1 MSISTRG
8 LLTAL
13 TLITLT
19 TQAHAWSFPFFG
31 KDKSYA
37 DTRYPI
43 VLVGGIIAF
52 DEIAGLDYFYGI
64 ADDMRDYGADVYES
78 NVSAMQSNEFRGEEL
93 ITQIENYLAVTGAD
107 KVNIIAHSQ
116 GSPTSRYVAA
126 VRPDL
131 VASVTSV
138 HGENRGTPVADMIRG
153 IMPEGS
159 IMEGLGEAITFAFAG
174 LWEAASGGPNPLN
187 QSASAVLA
195 DSTTTG
201 MAEFNQRYPQA
212 MPGGDCGTTGQHN
225 VNGVRY
231 WSWGGTGVQ
240 TNLFD
245 PFDSLLV
252 SITKMAFDDGEK
264 HDGVLPKCGMYLG
277 KPIRHNYNH
286 NHADAIRHLFGLM
299 GWETDPKTLYRNHA
313 NRLRNAGL

>member
-1 MSISTRG
+1 MSITARG
-8 LLTAL
+8 LLMVTAL
-13 TLITLT
+13 VLSTS
-19 TQAHAWSFPFFG
+19 QAHAWWPFG
-31 KDKSYA
+31 KDTSYA

-52 DEIAGLDYFYGI
+52 DDIAGVDYFYGI

-78 NVSAMQSNEFRGEEL
+78 NVSAMQSNEYRGEEL
-93 ITQIENYLAVTGAD
+93 IEQIENYLAVTGAD
-107 KVNIIAHSQ
+107 KVNLIAHSQ
-116 GSPTSRYVAA
+116 GAATSRYVAA

-131 VASVTSV
+131 VASITSV
-138 HGENRGTPVADMIRG
+138 HGENRGTPVADVIRG

-159 IMEGLGEAITFAFAG
+159 VAEGLGEAMTFAFAG

-195 DSTTTG
+195 DSTTSG
-201 MAEFNQRYPQA
+201 MAAFNQRYPQA
-212 MPGGDCGTTGQHN
+212 MPTSACGTSGQHN

-245 PFDSLLV
+245 PFDSILV
-252 SITKMAFDDGEK
+252 SVTKMAFDDEK

-277 KPIRHNYNH
+277 TPIRHDYNH

-299 GWETDPKTLYRNHA
+299 GWETDPKTLYRNQA
-313 NRLRNAGL
+313 NRLKNAGL

>member
-1 MSISTRG
+1 MSITLRG
-8 LLTAL
+8 LCAAL
-13 TLITLT
+13 ILCAT
-19 TQAHAWSFPFFG
+19 TSQAHAWWWFG

-52 DEIAGLDYFYGI
+52 DDIAGIDYFYGI
-64 ADDMRDYGADVYES
+64 ADDMRDYGAEVYES
-78 NVSAMQSNEFRGEEL
+78 NVSALQSNEYRGEEL
-93 ITQIENYLAVTGAD
+93 IVQIENYLAVTGAE
-107 KVNIIAHSQ
+107 KVNLIAHSQ

-131 VASVTSV
+131 IASVTSV
-138 HGENRGTPVADMIRG
+138 HGENRGTAVADVIRG
-153 IMPEGS
+153 VVPEGS
-159 IMEGLGEAITFAFAG
+159 ITEGLANSIGNAFGA
-174 LWEAASGGPNPLN
+174 LWESLSGGPNPGD
-187 QSASAVLA
+187 QSTRDVLA
-195 DSTTTG
+195 ASTTEG
-201 MAEFNQRYPQA
+201 LAAFNQRYPQA
-212 MPGGDCGTTGQHN
+212 MPTSACGTSGQHT

-231 WSWGGTGVQ
+231 WSWGGDGVP

-252 SITKMAFDDGEK
+252 TVTQFAFSNGEA
-264 HDGVLPKCGMYLG
+264 HDGVLPVCGMYLG

-286 NHADAIRHLFGLM
+286 NHADAIRQLFGLM

-313 NRLRNAGL
+313 NRLKNRGL